1 MTLLRRTFLLA
12 ALALLFLLTPSAP
25 TRAQAI
31 TPMQRAALEAQLA
44 QVQSEEAQAQSAL
57 STAES
62 KSSSLK
68 NAIATIQARIK
79 VEELDITAKRLL
91 LQTLGQNISSRQAE
105 IVADTA
111 AIAQNQQ
118 AISSMFRQMQQS
130 DAVPLVVVLFQN
142 QTLSG
147 FFKDAV
153 ALSSLQQDISV
164 LSQQLAAAQASS
176 TAAKTVLV
184 SKQNATNDA
193 VYALQQ
199 EQKKLDQSKAEQQ
212 KLLSISKNN
221 EASYT
226 TLVNQKKRQIAAINA
241 KLFALAGGSNPIPF
255 GNAYQYALA
264 AQKSTGVDP
273 SFLLAIM
280 TQESNLG
287 YNQGNCYLTNENTG
301 AGVSVKTGVAFSKV
315 MSPADIP
322 NFLKI
327 TSALYIDPLHTVV
340 SCPQQIGW
348 GGAMG
353 PAQFIPN
360 TWMLFNK
367 RVGQAL
373 GNTGMS
379 NPWDPQQAFVASA
392 LFLSDLGASGGGYT
406 AERNAACRYFSGSSC
421 GISSFVASYGN
432 SVMALASKIQST
444 EINPLQGTL

>member
-1 MTLLRRTFLLA
+1 MTLLRRTFPLA
-12 ALALLFLLTPSAP
+12 ALALFLLLTPFAP

-31 TPMQRAALEAQLA
+31 TPEQRAALEAQLA
-44 QVQSEEAQAQSAL
+44 QVQAEEAQAQSAL
-57 STAES
+57 SAAAS
-62 KSSSLK
+62 KSSSLQ
-68 NAIATIQARIK
+68 NAIATIQAKIK
-79 VEELDITAKRLL
+79 VEELDVKAKQLL

-105 IVADTA
+105 IEADTA

-130 DAVPLVVVLFQN
+130 DAVPLVEVLFQN

-176 TAAKTVLV
+176 TAAKTILV

-199 EQKKLDQSKAEQQ
+199 EQRKLDQSKAVQK
-212 KLLSISKNN
+212 KLLSISKNS

-255 GNAYQYALA
+255 GNAYHYALA

-287 YNQGNCYLTNENTG
+287 YNQGNCYLTNEGTG

-360 TWMLFNK
+360 TWMLLNK

-373 GNTGMS
+373 GITGMS

-421 GISSFVASYGN
+421 SISSFVASYGN
-432 SVMALASKIQST
+432 SVMALAAKIQST